1 MNGFITYLSML
12 RVRYGHCQYNST
24 EFFLRR
30 EYSCICQNSS
40 DSVPTS
46 YLVCI
51 TMASILNSK
60 SRDLKHGGTFSNHC
74 EDLSIKSI
82 ARLKDQGKRLVY
94 KMFINE
100 SICKDCSIAY

>member
-1 MNGFITYLSML
+1 MTTKNEKKGGHVMNCFITYLSMF

-30 EYSCICQNSS
+30 EYSCICQNLF

-46 YLVCI
+46 YLVCF

-60 SRDLKHGGTFSNHC
+60 LRDLKHGLPLAT
-74 EDLSIKSI
+74 IVKSPFFG
-82 ARLKDQGKRLVY
+82 LNL
-94 KMFINE
+94 
-100 SICKDCSIAY
+100 